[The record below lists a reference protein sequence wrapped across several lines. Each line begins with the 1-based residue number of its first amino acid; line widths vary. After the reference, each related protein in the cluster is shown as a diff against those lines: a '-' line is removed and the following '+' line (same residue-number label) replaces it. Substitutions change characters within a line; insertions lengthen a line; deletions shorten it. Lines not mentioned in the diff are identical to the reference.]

1 MNKTL
6 FLQIF
11 VISIIAGA
19 YLFVDFNK
27 LYASIKG
34 DTSYITQ
41 DASCDLHKEA
51 CEITIEDGTKFT
63 LEVFPK
69 HIPLMENLRFKVH
82 SSNKDLKNLKLNI
95 YATNMFMGDFFLDLK
110 PQEDGSLEAKG
121 TLPTCPVGKMQWNAD
136 LKVEKLT
143 QDIGAR
149 FQFQTK

>member
-11 VISIIAGA
+11 VIASIVGA
-19 YLFVDFNK
+19 YFFIDFNK
-27 LYASIKG
+27 VYASIKG
-34 DTSYITQ
+34 DVSYSLQ
-41 DASCDLHKEA
+41 DKTCDLHKEA
-51 CEITIEDGTKFT
+51 CEITIKDGTKFT

-69 HIPLMENLRFKVH
+69 DIPLMKNIIFKVK
-82 SSNKDLKNLKLNI
+82 SSKKDLKDLKLNI

-110 PQEDGSLEAKG
+110 ALGNGLYETKG

-136 LKVEKLT
+136 LKIEKLT